1 MSISDISSIRDE
13 YSKNSLTEKDVNAD
27 PHVQFQKWFDE
38 AIKAEVNT
46 PNAMSLA
53 TVGQDGQPSV
63 RIVLLKGLELN
74 KFKFFTNYKSA
85 KGKQIEENPKAALAF
100 FWPELERQVRIEG
113 NIQKLSNDES
123 KTYFNSR
130 PEGSKIGA
138 WSSPQ
143 SSKIDD
149 RSVLEVN
156 QQKYASEFGDN
167 EIPKPDHWGG
177 YEIVANKIE
186 FWQGR
191 PSRLHDRVQYDL
203 EGNQWVISRL
213 AP

>member
-27 PHVQFQKWFDE
+27 PHVQFQKWFVE
-38 AIKAEVNT
+38 AIKAEVNA

-113 NIQKLSNDES
+113 NIQKLSDDES